1 VSSNAA
7 AALVIVGLVLAVIG
21 TLRVATDQYD
31 VQVPVINRQW
41 TLIGASGALVALALI
56 LAATVDIVAAGTFCS
71 WPQSATTL
79 SGFGLILC
87 VVPAL
92 VAIRQTLRHERRSIP
107 YWLMV
112 GAVITAVGLY
122 MWLLTGADHSCQN
135 GFVSVI
141 PN

>member
-1 VSSNAA
+1 MSSNAA

-92 VAIRQTLRHERRSIP
+92 VAIRQTLRHERRSLL

-122 MWLLTGADHSCQN
+122 MWLLTGADHPCQN